1 MTLASMLH
9 DVEHASALESSLRHI
24 DEMRMIE
31 DRLSSLRARYDD
43 IEAAWMADRRDK
55 ERLGNVFLG
64 EIIDLSA
71 RVVTRDAGD
80 REMESRVRLLED
92 EKRRMLLVDGRAFS
106 VAAADAAAAGRA
118 AVDDEGGFAKDATTV
133 DDDAD
138 DPGRVEGGGKVV
150 SSSDIATTT
159 TTTTINV
166 TESKASAEADSGPP
180 PPAAEPPSIA
190 AMIVGGAPSTTS
202 TTTTTTTTEPNA
214 DAALASFVPHELDET
229 TLMNIFAYL
238 DPIDVMSF
246 AQTSKALLYKVN
258 VMFGMGA
265 SGTTADSGDEEEE
278 EGGERRH
285 DDHADD
291 DRRRQHQQ
299 PQKGGGP
306 LEGEGGN
313 NNGAPPPRRG
323 EEHDARHADKVGQLE
338 SMGFDPQR
346 ARGALDAAGGD
357 IERAAELLILGADD
371 EEGQWNQR
379 LRDDNLPSCDLTAD
393 RGGGGTI
400 ASPLPPTSAVVPT
413 SASSLPPTVAKI
425 VSSSGYS
432 ATATQKA
439 SQSASLDVASTAA
452 GQAKSSPKLLGM
464 PGPSQQQHRR
474 QESST
479 SVATVGSGANP
490 FSQVSSWFG
499 GAAGIDTSTVPSSAP
514 ASASNVAPST
524 ATSSPPPPDTGSEIK
539 LNAAMANSMA
549 SKLTPAEL
557 SIILRMR
564 EKLHKC
570 EADAIRWRNEKEDA
584 EANLASVEAVKEFL
598 VARVRDTERVVQAQK
613 EEMREVRKKSLEDQ
627 EVIVFLDERVKE
639 LEKVVEE
646 LKLKETTMK
655 KESSDIVNKNEKKSR
670 VLSDM
675 LRFEREQVAANEKEW
690 KNAKKL
696 LVKEVRSC
704 RARIVALEAEI
715 EGCSQQNAQLK
726 RGLIALQSSGSMSP
740 GKKSLKSMGHSNKGS
755 NY

>member
-1 MTLASMLH
+1 
-9 DVEHASALESSLRHI
+9 
-24 DEMRMIE
+24 
-31 DRLSSLRARYDD
+31 
-43 IEAAWMADRRDK
+43 
-55 ERLGNVFLG
+55 
-64 EIIDLSA
+64 
-71 RVVTRDAGD
+71 
-80 REMESRVRLLED
+80 
-92 EKRRMLLVDGRAFS
+92 
-106 VAAADAAAAGRA
+106 
-118 AVDDEGGFAKDATTV
+118 
-133 DDDAD
+133 
-138 DPGRVEGGGKVV
+138 
-150 SSSDIATTT
+150 
-159 TTTTINV
+159 
-166 TESKASAEADSGPP
+166 
-180 PPAAEPPSIA
+180 
-190 AMIVGGAPSTTS
+190 
-202 TTTTTTTTEPNA
+202 
-214 DAALASFVPHELDET
+214 
-229 TLMNIFAYL
+229 
-238 DPIDVMSF
+238 
-246 AQTSKALLYKVN
+246 
-258 VMFGMGA
+258 
-265 SGTTADSGDEEEE
+265 
-278 EGGERRH
+278 
-285 DDHADD
+285 
-291 DRRRQHQQ
+291 
-299 PQKGGGP
+299 
-306 LEGEGGN
+306 
-313 NNGAPPPRRG
+313 
-323 EEHDARHADKVGQLE
+323 
-338 SMGFDPQR
+338 MGFDPRR
-346 ARGALDAAGGD
+346 ARGALDAGGGD

-371 EEGQWNQR
+371 EEEEQWNQR
-379 LRDDNLPSCDLTAD
+379 LRDDHYSPSCDLTAD

-413 SASSLPPTVAKI
+413 SASSLPPTVAI

-432 ATATQKA
+432 ASAAQNA

-452 GQAKSSPKLLGM
+452 GQAKSSLKLLGM
-464 PGPSQQQHRR
+464 PGPSQQQQQHRR

-524 ATSSPPPPDTGSEIK
+524 AATSSPPPPDTGSEIK

-570 EADAIRWRNEKEDA
+570 EADAIRWRHEKEDA

-639 LEKVVEE
+639 LEKAVEE
-646 LKLKETTMK
+646 LKLKEATMK
-655 KESSDIVNKNEKKSR
+655 KESSDIANKNEKKSR

-675 LRFEREQVAANEKEW
+675 LRFEREQVAANENEW

-704 RARIVALEAEI
+704 RARIVALEADI

-726 RGLIALQSSGSMSP
+726 RGLIALQSSGSTSP